1 MRRLLKSSACS
12 NSPIA
17 RRGMSTAS
25 FIVGSVLW
33 IMVLTSLGMIYT
45 KRQKQAEAEQEAQ
58 AAQAAANTD
67 SSDSGD
73 EKPDDAV
80 AATTKTIKIGF
91 PTRPLPDFEF
101 PECMGGT
108 ISKENMKGKRW
119 VANFVFTRCAGPC
132 PVMTRDMSLLHKR
145 VAKTAPDFQFVTFSV
160 DSSFDNAEVLKKY
173 AETFQAD
180 HARWKFVTGD
190 EDQIHDFIRRGFALY
205 VKANVGD
212 MRKPGFEVAHSNRA
226 VVVNEDGLPVASF
239 LMNVPEDVVKLRR
252 IIEGTDEF
260 PKPGPLLT
268 IEASGDNPDV
278 PLTLVPAESTPAET
292 PADTTASPDTTAPSA
307 TSPTQ
312 EQPKTDEPS
321 TPMVEPKEQGSAAS
335 ANASAQKKTTE
346 ASTAKA
352 SDPSETGVT
361 PEDQSRERNKTI
373 DENLPSW
380 LARLPTINAGL
391 NTLSTLLLL
400 SGYAA
405 IRAGNRNLHRNL
417 MIVAFL
423 VSVVFLG
430 CYLTYH
436 EGLFRYTGQRGRAFM
451 GPPAAKLVYL
461 SILCPHIILAVFVPI
476 LAIRVFVHAFR
487 ERWIEHRKL
496 AKITFP
502 IWLFVS
508 ITGVIIYAMLYHYP
522 AS

>member
-1 MRRLLKSSACS
+1 MSA
-12 NSPIA
+12 
-17 RRGMSTAS
+17 AS
-25 FIVGSVLW
+25 LIVGSVLW
-33 IMVLTSLGMIYT
+33 IMVLASLGMIYT

-58 AAQAAANTD
+58 ASQAAAANAE

-145 VAKTAPDFQFVTFSV
+145 VAKTASDFQFVTFSV
-160 DSSFDNAEVLKKY
+160 DSSYDNAEVLKKY

-205 VKANVGD
+205 VKANVGE
-212 MRKPGFEVAHSNRA
+212 MRKPGFEVAHTNRA
-226 VVVNEDGLPVASF
+226 VLVNEEGIPVGSF

-268 IEASGDNPDV
+268 VEPSGDNPDV
-278 PLTLVPAESTPAET
+278 SLTLVPAEAPAAET
-292 PADTTASPDTTAPSA
+292 PSDTSASPDTTAPSA

-312 EQPKTDEPS
+312 EQPKTDEPA
-321 TPMVEPKEQGSAAS
+321 TTAAQPEEQDSATS
-335 ANASAQKKTTE
+335 VDDGAQKKTTE
-346 ASTAKA
+346 ASTAEA
-352 SDPSETGVT
+352 SSTSGTSVS
-361 PEDQSRERNKTI
+361 PEEQSRERNKAI
-373 DENLPSW
+373 DEKLPSW

-400 SGYAA
+400 SGYGA
-405 IRAGNRNLHRNL
+405 IRAGKRNLHRNL
-417 MIVAFL
+417 MIAAFL
-423 VSVVFLG
+423 VSAVFLG

-451 GPPAAKLVYL
+451 GPPTAKLVYL
-461 SILCPHIILAVFVPI
+461 SILWPHIILAVFVPI

-522 AS
+522 IS